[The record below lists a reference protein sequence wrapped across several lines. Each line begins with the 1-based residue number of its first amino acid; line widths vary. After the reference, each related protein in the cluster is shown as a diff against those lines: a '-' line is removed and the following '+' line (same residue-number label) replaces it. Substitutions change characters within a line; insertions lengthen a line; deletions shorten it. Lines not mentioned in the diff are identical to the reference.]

1 MSQTQYLHCN
11 CILNNESVST
21 WQGRLEQTD
30 SPDEISQRHAHAAP
44 DP

>member
-1 MSQTQYLHCN
+1 VAKTLYATKWARPN
-11 CILNNESVST
+11 T
-21 WQGRLEQTD
+21 WLEQTG